1 LLRGFV
7 SGAAAVVAVLVAAL
21 ASASVSYLPPIEKAP
36 PFALVDQN
44 ARAVTSS
51 DLNGS
56 VVLLTFMYT
65 HCTTVCPLVTER
77 MAAVAKLLAHAGVLG
92 KGVKLV
98 SISFDPAR
106 DTPGWL
112 ATYSRSAGADAR
124 SWLFLTGPPSELAR
138 LLERYDFYVGK
149 LPSGDFDHVSR
160 VYLIDAGGTIRQ
172 IYSVSFLD
180 PARVE
185 RDVASLI
192 AERRQ
197 ANRMR
202 SR

>member
-1 LLRGFV
+1 LRRLAA
-7 SGAAAVVAVLVAAL
+7 GAALAVATLVAAR
-21 ASASVSYLPPIEKAP
+21 AGASVSYLPLIEKAP

-44 ARAVTSS
+44 ARAVNSS
-51 DLNGS
+51 ELDGS
-56 VVLLTFMYT
+56 VVLLAFMYT
-65 HCTTVCPLVTER
+65 HCTTVCPLVTDR
-77 MAAVAKLLAHAGVLG
+77 MAAVAKRLARTGVLG
-92 KGVKLV
+92 KGARLV

-112 ATYSRSAGADAR
+112 GTYSRSVGADPR
-124 SWLFLTGPPSELAR
+124 SWLFLSGPPSQLAA
-138 LLERYDFYVGK
+138 LVERYDFHVK
-149 LPSGDFDHVSR
+149 QLPSGDFDHVSR

-172 IYSVSFLD
+172 IYSVSLLD

-197 ANRMR
+197 AKRMR